1 MKFLATVS
9 MMAALVVPWT
19 VQADGIGSL
28 KAFFKS
34 TSAMR
39 AHFHQ
44 IVADAQGNKVQ
55 EVEGNMQLQRPG
67 KFRWDYDK
75 PYVQQIVGDGEKVW
89 LYDPDLNQVTVRA
102 MSKAIGSSPASLLA
116 GAQDAERNFTLTTV
130 SRSDGLEWAQALP
143 KAEESGFDKV
153 LLGFKGDELQKMEL
167 HDSFGHTTSIQFSKL
182 QRNPSIANSQF
193 KFVVPAG
200 ADVVG
205 E

>member
-1 MKFLATVS
+1 MKFLA
-9 MMAALVVPWT
+9 AALLVTPLLA
-19 VQADGIGSL
+19 QAGGVESL
-28 KAFFKS
+28 KAFFQS

-44 IVADAQGNKVQ
+44 EVTDAQGNKVQ
-55 EVEGNMQLQRPG
+55 EVQGNMQLQRPG

-89 LYDPDLNQVTVRA
+89 LYDPELNQVTVRM

-130 SRSDGLEWAQALP
+130 AHSNDGLEWVQAVP

-153 LLGFKGDELQKMEL
+153 LLGFKGDVLQKMEL
-167 HDSFGHTTSIQFSKL
+167 HDSFGHTTSIQFSKFE
-182 QRNPSIANSQF
+182 RNPSLANNNF

>member
-1 MKFLATVS
+1 MAGALLMVMPYLAH
-9 MMAALVVPWT
+9 
-19 VQADGIGSL
+19 ADGVASL
-28 KAFFKS
+28 KTFFKA

-44 IVADAQGNKVQ
+44 VVTDAQGNKVQ

-89 LYDPDLNQVTVRA
+89 LFDPDLNQVTVRA

-130 SRSDGLEWAQALP
+130 SRSDGLEWAQAVP
-143 KAEESGFDKV
+143 KAEDSGFDKV

-167 HDSFGHTTSIQFSKL
+167 HDSFGHTTNIQFSKL
-182 QRNPSIANSQF
+182 QRNPSIANGSF
-193 KFVVPAG
+193 KFVAPAG

>member
-1 MKFLATVS
+1 MRFLAVATMVV
-9 MMAALVVPWT
+9 ALMVPWS
-19 VQADGIGSL
+19 VRADGVESL

-39 AHFHQ
+39 AHFRQ
-44 IVADAQGNKVQ
+44 VVTDAQGNKVQ
-55 EVEGNMQLQRPG
+55 EVEGHMQLQRPG
-67 KFRWDYDK
+67 KFRWDYNK

-89 LYDPDLNQVTVRA
+89 LYDPDLNQVTVRP

-130 SRSDGLEWAQALP
+130 IRSDGLAWAQAVP
-143 KAEESGFDKV
+143 KAEDSGFDKV

-167 HDSFGHTTSIQFSKL
+167 HDSFGHVTSIQFSQL
-182 QRNPSIANSQF
+182 QRNPAIANSSFQ
-193 KFVVPAG
+193 FVVPAG

>member
-1 MKFLATVS
+1 MRLIAALLMTAPFLAH
-9 MMAALVVPWT
+9 
-19 VQADGIGSL
+19 ADGVESL

-44 IVADAQGNKVQ
+44 VVIDAQGGKVQ
-55 EVEGNMQLQRPG
+55 EVQGSMQLQRPG
-67 KFRWDYDK
+67 KFRWDYDQ
-75 PYVQQIVGDGEKVW
+75 PYVQQIIGDGEKVW

-102 MSKAIGSSPASLLA
+102 MNKTIGSSPASLLA
-116 GAQDAERNFTLTTV
+116 GAQDAERNFTLSAV
-130 SRSDGLEWAQALP
+130 AGRADGLEWVQAVP

-153 LLGFKGDELQKMEL
+153 LLGFSGNVLQKMEL

-182 QRNPSIANSQF
+182 ERNPSLKSGSF
-193 KFVVPAG
+193 KFKTPEG

>member
-1 MKFLATVS
+1 MRFLAVATMV
-9 MMAALVVPWT
+9 AALMVPWS
-19 VQADGIGSL
+19 VRADGVESL

-39 AHFHQ
+39 AHFRQ
-44 IVADAQGNKVQ
+44 VVTDAQGNKVQ
-55 EVEGNMQLQRPG
+55 EVEGHMQLQRPG
-67 KFRWDYDK
+67 KFRWDYNK

-89 LYDPDLNQVTVRA
+89 LYDPDLNQVTVRP

-130 SRSDGLEWAQALP
+130 IRSDGLAWAQAVP
-143 KAEESGFDKV
+143 KAEDSGFDKV

-167 HDSFGHTTSIQFSKL
+167 HDSFGHVTSIQFSQL
-182 QRNPSIANSQF
+182 QRNPAIANSSFQ
-193 KFVVPAG
+193 FVVPAG

>member
-1 MKFLATVS
+1 MRFLAVATMVV
-9 MMAALVVPWT
+9 ALMVPWS
-19 VQADGIGSL
+19 VRADGVESL

-39 AHFHQ
+39 AHFRQ
-44 IVADAQGNKVQ
+44 VVTDAQGNKVQ
-55 EVEGNMQLQRPG
+55 EVEGHMQLQRPG
-67 KFRWDYDK
+67 KFRWDYNK

-89 LYDPDLNQVTVRA
+89 LYDPDLNQLTVRP

-130 SRSDGLEWAQALP
+130 IRSDGLAWAQAVP
-143 KAEESGFDKV
+143 KAEDSGFDKV

-167 HDSFGHTTSIQFSKL
+167 HDSFGHVTSIQFSQL
-182 QRNPSIANSQF
+182 QRNPAIANSSFQ
-193 KFVVPAG
+193 FVVPAG

>member
-1 MKFLATVS
+1 MVV
-9 MMAALVVPWT
+9 ALMVPWS
-19 VQADGIGSL
+19 VRADGVESL

-39 AHFHQ
+39 AHFRQ
-44 IVADAQGNKVQ
+44 VVTDAQGNKVQ
-55 EVEGNMQLQRPG
+55 EVEGHMQLQRPG
-67 KFRWDYDK
+67 KFRWDYNK

-89 LYDPDLNQVTVRA
+89 LYDPDLNQVTVRP

-130 SRSDGLEWAQALP
+130 IRSDGLAWAQAVP
-143 KAEESGFDKV
+143 KAEDSGFDKV

-167 HDSFGHTTSIQFSKL
+167 HDSFGHVTSIQFSQL
-182 QRNPSIANSQF
+182 QRNPAIANSSFQ
-193 KFVVPAG
+193 FVVPAG

>member
-1 MKFLATVS
+1 MRFLAVATMVV
-9 MMAALVVPWT
+9 ALMVPWS
-19 VQADGIGSL
+19 VRADGVESL

-39 AHFHQ
+39 AHFRQ
-44 IVADAQGNKVQ
+44 VVTDAQGNKVQ
-55 EVEGNMQLQRPG
+55 EVEGQMQLQRPG
-67 KFRWDYDK
+67 KFRWDYNK

-89 LYDPDLNQVTVRA
+89 LYDPDLNQVTVRP

-130 SRSDGLEWAQALP
+130 IRSDGLAWAQAVP
-143 KAEESGFDKV
+143 KAEDSGFDKV

-167 HDSFGHTTSIQFSKL
+167 HDSFGHVTSIQFSQL
-182 QRNPSIANSQF
+182 QRNPAIANSSFQ
-193 KFVVPAG
+193 FVVPAG

>member
-1 MKFLATVS
+1 MVMPFLAH
-9 MMAALVVPWT
+9 
-19 VQADGIGSL
+19 ADGVASL
-28 KAFFKS
+28 KAFFKA

-44 IVADAQGNKVQ
+44 VVTDAQGNKVQ

-89 LYDPDLNQVTVRA
+89 LFDPDLNQVTVRV

-130 SRSDGLEWAQALP
+130 SRSDGLEWAQAVP

-182 QRNPSIANSQF
+182 QRNPSIANGSF
-193 KFVVPAG
+193 KFVAPSG

>member
-1 MKFLATVS
+1 MRFLAAAS
-9 MMAALVVPWT
+9 MMAVLITPWT
-19 VQADGIGSL
+19 AHADGIESL

-44 IVADAQGNKVQ
+44 VVTDAQGSKVQ

-130 SRSDGLEWAQALP
+130 SRADGLEWAQAVP